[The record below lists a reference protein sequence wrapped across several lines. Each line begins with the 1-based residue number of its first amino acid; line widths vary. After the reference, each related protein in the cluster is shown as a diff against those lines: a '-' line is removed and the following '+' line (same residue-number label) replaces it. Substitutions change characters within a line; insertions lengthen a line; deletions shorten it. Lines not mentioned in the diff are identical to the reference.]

1 MNTSPIPTDTDRKVT
16 RFLLQLEIDE
26 LAVYL
31 DEAVRDTAVSCEA
44 VSAAAL
50 RYANL
55 LVQLKVMQDR
65 AALLVA
71 GNRGYA

>member
-1 MNTSPIPTDTDRKVT
+1 MNVAPIPSDADRQVT

-26 LAVYL
+26 LADYL
-31 DEAVRDTAVSCEA
+31 DEAVRDTAVPYEDVA
-44 VSAAAL
+44 AAAL

-55 LVQLKVMQDR
+55 VVQLKVMQDR

-71 GNRGYA
+71 GHRGYA